1 MRTESYT
8 TRPPLS
14 LEASY
19 QYAEALTRQYARTFY
34 FASALLPPAQRKH
47 AYAIYAFCR
56 TADSLV
62 DEAKEGYT
70 KEDIQARLSALRRF
84 VQAPHTFVPDYPW
97 TRAFQETLSSLA
109 IPVYLFV
116 ELLNGVEMDLY
127 KSRYATFA
135 ELYLYC
141 YRVAGV
147 VGQMM
152 CYVYGL
158 RDEASLSYAEKLGV
172 AMQLTNILRDVG
184 EDWQRGRLYIPEETL
199 RQFGV
204 SEAEIG
210 AGQATPAYEA
220 LIRDQIEQARAYY
233 REAAPG
239 IARIPSAPVRLTT
252 LVMARLY
259 EGILDKLEKHP
270 AQNLT
275 QRTALS
281 RLEKYLLT
289 GQTFLG
295 VTPVGS
301 KPLPAFYQIAVAL
314 LLLLTPFAVVDTL
327 TGAFAWMMGV
337 SDSLYLLLWGG
348 VGAYLVAV
356 RQASRWKAWGLS
368 TFLGYGIELIGTQT
382 GYPFGPYWYTD
393 ALQPQLLGVPIAI
406 AMAWGSLVGLWSLL
420 GPQDRLKRALWVA
433 TGAVATDL
441 LLEPYATAIRAYWHW
456 ETTMIPFTNYLSWG
470 IFAAVLSLLYPS
482 RTALQTIYP
491 DVLSNLGRVLL
502 FLLVLLLL
510 VANLAHGQQI
520 FISLIAFI
528 AIAIMLLWRRI

>member
-1 MRTESYT
+1 MRTESHAT
-8 TRPPLS
+8 LSPLS
-14 LEASY
+14 VEASY
-19 QYAEALTRQYARTFY
+19 QHAEALTRQYARTFY

-62 DEAKEGYT
+62 DEAEEGHA
-70 KEDIQARLSALRRF
+70 KEDIQARLSELRRF

-97 TRAFQETLSSLA
+97 VRAFQETLSALA
-109 IPVYLFV
+109 IPVHLFV

-158 RDEASLSYAEKLGV
+158 TDEASLSYAEKLGV

-184 EDWQRGRLYIPEETL
+184 EDWGRGRLYIPQEML
-199 RQFGV
+199 RKFGV

-210 AGQATPAYEA
+210 AKQATPAYEA
-220 LIRDQIEQARAYY
+220 LIRDQIAQARAYY

-239 IARIPSAPVRLTT
+239 IARIPSVPIRLTT

-270 AQNLT
+270 VQNLT

-295 VTPVGS
+295 LTPVGS
-301 KPLPAFYQIAVAL
+301 KPLPAFYRLAVAF

-327 TGAFAWMMGV
+327 TGAFAGMAGL

-348 VGAYLVAV
+348 AGAYLVAV
-356 RQASRWKAWGLS
+356 RQATLWKAWALS
-368 TFLGYGIELIGTQT
+368 TLLGYGIELIGTQT
-382 GYPFGPYWYTD
+382 GYPFGPYHYTD
-393 ALQPQLLGVPIAI
+393 VLQPQVLGIPIAI
-406 AMAWGSLVGLWSLL
+406 AIAWGSLVGLWGLL
-420 GPQDRLKRALWVA
+420 GPQGRLKRALWVA
-433 TGAVATDL
+433 IGAVATDV
-441 LLEPYATAIRAYWHW
+441 LLEPYATAIRGYWQW
-456 ETTMIPFTNYLSWG
+456 ETPAIPLANYLSWG
-470 IFAAVLSLLYPS
+470 VFAALLSLLYPR
-482 RTALQTIYP
+482 RTALQATYP

-502 FLLVLLLL
+502 SLLVLLLL
-510 VANLAHGQQI
+510 VANLVQGQRV
-520 FISLIAFI
+520 FISFI
-528 AIAIMLLWRRI
+528 AAITIVLLLLWRRI